1 MDTNTSQTA
10 RTKKT
15 NSRRVWYGL
24 RKRLLV
30 LTLILLVSTL
40 LQAAIGLQLFFGVGH
55 QLVRVEFGT
64 LPNGLQNEPQT
75 RWSHNTLP

>member
-15 NSRRVWYGL
+15 SSRRVWYGL

-30 LTLILLVSTL
+30 VIVLLSVSTL

-55 QLVRVEFGT
+55 HKVRVEFGT
-64 LPNGLQNEPQT
+64 SGNGPPSELQTPSSLST
-75 RWSHNTLP
+75 WP